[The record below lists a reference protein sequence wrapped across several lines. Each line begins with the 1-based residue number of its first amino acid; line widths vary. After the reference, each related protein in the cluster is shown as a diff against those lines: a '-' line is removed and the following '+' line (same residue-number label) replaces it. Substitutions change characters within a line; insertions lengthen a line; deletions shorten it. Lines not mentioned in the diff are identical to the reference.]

1 MFLRKGVLKT
11 CSKFTGGHPC
21 RSVISIKL
29 QSNFIEIILWHGCA
43 PVNLLHVFR
52 TSFPK
57 NTSGRLLLPIDIF
70 KFICLY
76 PGVICCKSHPYP
88 PILAIFKYRRAIW
101 LPIQICMVIAN
112 IPFADVTITILTASS
127 SKTFMCLCE
136 KSFHHLTKSPLVK
149 KSI

>member
-1 MFLRKGVLKT
+1 MQQIYRRTPMPK
-11 CSKFTGGHPC
+11 CD
-21 RSVISIKL
+21 
-29 QSNFIEIILWHGCA
+29 
-43 PVNLLHVFR
+43 LLHVFR
-52 TSFPK
+52 TPFPK

-70 KFICLY
+70 KFICLF
-76 PGVICCKSHPYP
+76 PGVICCKSHPHP
-88 PILAIFKYRRAIW
+88 PIPAIFKYGRTIW
-101 LPIQICMVIAN
+101 LSIQIWMVIAN